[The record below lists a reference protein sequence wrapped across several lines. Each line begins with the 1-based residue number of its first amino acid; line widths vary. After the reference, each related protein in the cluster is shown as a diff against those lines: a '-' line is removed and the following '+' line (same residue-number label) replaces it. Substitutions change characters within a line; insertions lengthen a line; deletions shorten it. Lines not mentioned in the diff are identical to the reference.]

1 MKKKLLLLSFMA
13 GPLLVY
19 SADQE
24 KEIAPPVQTKIK
36 IAEPRQIMDEEE
48 DEEESN
54 QVHVV
59 VEKKAEFPGGNKKL
73 MEYLRENIKYPEQAL
88 AKSIVGRV
96 FVKFT
101 IKKDGSID
109 DIKVIRSADPLLD
122 EEAIRVVKNMPN
134 WIPAQMRGKD
144 VRSTYIPNSIP
155 MVFRSIAAPLIPRA
169 TGRCGRQQLLA
180 RTLTSFVSPILSGSM
195 STRHLPECP
204 FPTGTLLTAMAV

>member
-73 MEYLRENIKYPEQAL
+73 IEYLRENIKYPEQAL

-144 VRSTYIPNSIP
+144 VSSTY
-155 MVFRSIAAPLIPRA
+155 
-169 TGRCGRQQLLA
+169 
-180 RTLTSFVSPILSGSM
+180 TLPILFNIRSEG
-195 STRHLPECP
+195 
-204 FPTGTLLTAMAV
+204 GTDRK

>member
-59 VEKKAEFPGGNKKL
+59 VEKKAEFPGGHKKL

-144 VRSTYIPNSIP
+144 VSSTY
-155 MVFRSIAAPLIPRA
+155 
-169 TGRCGRQQLLA
+169 
-180 RTLTSFVSPILSGSM
+180 TLPILFNIRSEG
-195 STRHLPECP
+195 
-204 FPTGTLLTAMAV
+204 GTDKK